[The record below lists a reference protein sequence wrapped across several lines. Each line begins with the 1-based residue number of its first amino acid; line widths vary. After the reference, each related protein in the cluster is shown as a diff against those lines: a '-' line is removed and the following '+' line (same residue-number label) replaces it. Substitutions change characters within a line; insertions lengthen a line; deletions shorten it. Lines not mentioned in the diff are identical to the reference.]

1 LKRFPGAVDSPGNSY
16 HLSVLNLLGV
26 DFMKT
31 PAFQR
36 PRLTIVV
43 LTTLALA
50 ASNLVAQDST
60 TSTTAAT
67 SSTASADQPAA
78 VSQPAPQLS
87 YGVSEVL
94 QLSQAKVA
102 DSVIVSYVQTSG
114 NNYGLNA
121 AQIIYLRQQGV
132 SDPVINT
139 MLNQRTQSAQI
150 AAATTTPAP
159 EAPAVNSAPSATTT
173 ATQPAVAYV
182 PATAST
188 VYVVPDTQTYNYNAW
203 LYSRPYYGYYPYN
216 GYYPYYPY
224 YPAWPAISLSF
235 GFGGYYGGG
244 YHYHGGSSGGWHGGG
259 GGGWHGGGGHH

>member
-1 LKRFPGAVDSPGNSY
+1 
-16 HLSVLNLLGV
+16 
-26 DFMKT
+26 MKT

-36 PRLTIVV
+36 PRLTFVV
-43 LTTLALA
+43 LTTMALA
-50 ASNLVAQDST
+50 ASNIIAQDST
-60 TSTTAAT
+60 TTAT
-67 SSTASADQPAA
+67 PSSTASTAQPEA

-102 DSVIVSYVQTSG
+102 DSVIVSYVQNSG

-139 MLNQRTQSAQI
+139 MLNQRSQPVPTVSTPATVAPENPSASS
-150 AAATTTPAP
+150 APVSSTTT
-159 EAPAVNSAPSATTT
+159 
-173 ATQPAVAYV
+173 TQPAVAYV

-216 GYYPYYPY
+216 GYYPF
-224 YPAWPAISLSF
+224 YPAWPVISLSF

-244 YHYHGGSSGGWHGGG
+244 YHYHGGSN
-259 GGGWHGGGGHH
+259 GGGWHGGHGGWHH